1 MALRAAHGGF
11 WSFHCSVSMDLG
23 RSVKLYHLLCAE
35 IVSALREPLRAV
47 GTQAPNVVLQAFGD
61 VSVRPGW
68 ARKRGGP
75 LVLRRLVLAA
85 WFRPVTDFGRLLVP
99 NIACPKPN

>member
-1 MALRAAHGGF
+1 MLALRAAQGGF

-35 IVSALREPLRAV
+35 IVSALREALRVV

-68 ARKRGGP
+68 ARKRVIHLCSVGWCW
-75 LVLRRLVLAA
+75 LR
-85 WFRPVTDFGRLLVP
+85 GSGQ
-99 NIACPKPN
+99 